1 MAASTRSFCPV
12 PSTLSTL
19 SPSWFE
25 TIIDAVEMTVSIP
38 RQASCSERGFL
49 RSPAM
54 SSTPMRARFATLSGF
69 AVERTKAR
77 TGLSATR
84 SWRQISPPKPT
95 GPVAPTT
102 RYMINSSA
110 NPHEAAGGL
119 RRRAQCE
126 IHFQVEQPDR
136 IAGRHPGAVSGCAA
150 SSASAALP
158 GLPLLRLHGYLH
170 AFENHRILK
179 RHEVIEGSLVK
190 RVFAEE
196 SEYPPRTDLL
206 TARERDVLSRQIA
219 CLGDCGADLVD
230 ELAFR
235 LYRYPWRD
243 EEITDGAHW
252 VTKFTVDTHLLGR
265 PLAQKDSC
273 VGDHVRVVDE
283 LGDLLDQSFL
293 DIDSKAGRQIEVRDG
308 HVNLLQC

>member
-1 MAASTRSFCPV
+1 
-12 PSTLSTL
+12 
-19 SPSWFE
+19 
-25 TIIDAVEMTVSIP
+25 MTVSIP
-38 RQASCSERGFL
+38 RQASRRERGFL
-49 RSPAM
+49 RSPGM

-69 AVERTKAR
+69 ALERTNAR
-77 TGLSATR
+77 TGLSAAR

-102 RYMINSSA
+102 RYMIKSSA
-110 NPHEAAGGL
+110 NPHEAA
-119 RRRAQCE
+119 
-126 IHFQVEQPDR
+126 
-136 IAGRHPGAVSGCAA
+136 
-150 SSASAALP
+150 LP
-158 GLPLLRLHGYLH
+158 GLPLLHLHGYLH